1 MEKSTQNDMTLLL
14 VDDEEDIREVLGI
27 FLSELG
33 YPVITAEN
41 GKLALELF
49 RKENP
54 PIVLSDIKMPVMDGI
69 ELLKAIKEEN
79 PDTEVIMITGHGDM
93 ELAIESLKLEAT
105 DFITKPINE
114 DALEIALKRAFEKI
128 SMRHQLREYTENLE
142 RMVEEKSA
150 RLVQIERQL
159 AVGQALE
166 GLASAMSGI
175 AGDVEGG
182 IRYFDDMPC
191 FVAIHNR
198 DLKVLET
205 NQLFRD
211 RLGNKVGADSW
222 EIYEDGAQDRS
233 ACPVGRT
240 FETGKGQQSRQTIHN
255 RDGSKVPV
263 MVHTAPIR
271 DRDGNPELVLEISAD
286 MSEVQRLKEQLR
298 MTQERFQQLF
308 DEVPC
313 YISVRDREYRLTAAN
328 RLFKEDFDH
337 DVGTTCFSRIKD
349 ATGPCTDCPV
359 RRTFEDGQ
367 PHQAEMVVTERSG
380 SPYNVLVWTAPI
392 RDADQTVDQVMLMAT
407 NITAIRRL
415 QDRLSSL
422 GLMMGSLSH
431 AIKGHLTGLDSG
443 MYQLSRGLAEDN
455 QEQIQDGW
463 EVVQLVVGRLR
474 KVVLDILYYAKER
487 ALNWERVEAN
497 HFLEDVA
504 GSVQAKLDSH
514 GIEIT
519 RDLDTDVGDIEIDA
533 GVLRSAFVSFIE
545 NAVEACQ
552 EDHSKTEH
560 HIRLATRLESENVVF
575 TIQDNG
581 IGMKPSDLDNIFSLF
596 YSSKGNKGTGLGLFV
611 ANKIVQKH
619 GGRIRVESKPGE
631 GSAFIVSLPKRIP
644 ESLKEATE
652 DAGEEKRMLY
662 CV

>member
-1 MEKSTQNDMTLLL
+1 MTHSTENEFTLLL
-14 VDDEEDIREVLGI
+14 VDDEEDIRDVLGI
-27 FLSELG
+27 FLGELG
-33 YPVITAEN
+33 YRVLTAEN
-41 GKLALELF
+41 GKVALDIF
-49 RKENP
+49 RRETP

-69 ELLKAIKEEN
+69 DLLKAIKEEH

-105 DFITKPINE
+105 DFITKPIHE
-114 DALEIALKRAFEKI
+114 DALEIALKRAIEKI
-128 SMRHQLREYTENLE
+128 SMRRQLREYTENLE

-159 AVGQALE
+159 AVGQAIE

-175 AGDVEGG
+175 AGDMEGG
-182 IRYFDDMPC
+182 LRYFDDMPC

-205 NQLFRD
+205 NQLFRE
-211 RLGNKVGADSW
+211 RLGDKIGADSW
-222 EIYEDGAQDRS
+222 EIYKDGALNHG
-233 ACPVGRT
+233 ACPVAKT
-240 FETGKGQQSRQTIHN
+240 FETGKGQQSRQTIHD
-255 RDGSKVPV
+255 RSGSQVPV

-271 DRDGNPELVLEISAD
+271 DRDGHPELVLEISAD

-337 DVGTTCFSRIKD
+337 EMGTTCFSRIKD
-349 ATGPCTDCPV
+349 GTGPCVDCPV
-359 RRTFEDGQ
+359 RRTFQDGQ

-392 RDADQTVDQVMLMAT
+392 RDASQTVRQVMLMAT
-407 NITAIRRL
+407 NITEIRRL

-443 MYQLSRGLAEDN
+443 MYQLNRGFAEDN
-455 QEQIQDGW
+455 REQIQEGW

-487 ALNWERVEAN
+487 ELNWERVEAN

-504 GSVQAKLDSH
+504 GSVQSKLDRH
-514 GIEIT
+514 GIKLT
-519 RDLDTDVGDIEIDA
+519 CDLGADVGDIEIDA

-545 NAVEACQ
+545 NAIEACL
-552 EDHSKTEH
+552 EDTSKKEH
-560 HIRLATRLESENVVF
+560 RIRLRTRLVSEEVVF

-581 IGMKPSDLDNIFSLF
+581 VGMEEAALNNVFSLF

-619 GGRIRVESKPGE
+619 GGRIRAESQPGE
-631 GSAFIVSLPKRIP
+631 GSTFTVTLPTRIP
-644 ESLKEATE
+644 DSLKEVTP
-652 DAGEEKRMLY
+652 DSGEERRMLY
-662 CV
+662 CA